1 MERTRVTLPPGVR
14 TPYTVFLN
22 SVPQREGTDYVV
34 RGNALEFPGALV
46 KDRISK
52 KRWFLG
58 AWGVGT
64 YRKDDS
70 VDVAWTA
77 ADGTPRVAHRLDFE
91 PVEAG
96 EAPAGG

>member
-1 MERTRVTLPPGVR
+1 MEPRTRVPLPPQVR
-14 TPYTVFLN
+14 EPYTVFRN
-22 SVPQREGTDYVV
+22 GVVQRPGTDYVV
-34 RGNALEFPGALV
+34 RDRTLEFPDRLA

-64 YRKDDS
+64 YRQDDS

-77 ADGTPRVAHRLDFE
+77 ADGSPRIAHRLDFE
-91 PVEAG
+91 VVD
-96 EAPAGG
+96 APG

>member
-1 MERTRVTLPPGVR
+1 MERSRVRLPPGVR
-14 TPYTVFLN
+14 EPYTVFRN
-22 SVPQREGTDYVV
+22 GVQQRPGTDYVV
-34 RGNALEFPGALV
+34 RGNGEVLEFGERLV

-64 YRKDDS
+64 YRQDDS

-77 ADGTPRVAHRLDFE
+77 ADGTPRIAHRLDFE
-91 PVEAG
+91 LLD
-96 EAPAGG
+96 

>member
-1 MERTRVTLPPGVR
+1 MDPTTPRSRVRLPPHVR
-14 TPYTVFLN
+14 EPYTVFRN
-22 SVPQREGTDYVV
+22 GVRQQEGRDYVIAG
-34 RGNALEFPGALV
+34 RTLEFPDRLA

-64 YRKDDS
+64 YRQDDN

-77 ADGTPRVAHRLDFE
+77 ADGTPRIAHRLDFE
-91 PVEAG
+91 VDESG
-96 EAPAGG
+96 

>member
-1 MERTRVTLPPGVR
+1 MARTVVSLPPQVR
-14 TPYTVFLN
+14 EPYTVFRN
-22 SVPQREGTDYVV
+22 GVVQRAGTDYAV
-34 RGNALEFPGALV
+34 RVRTLEFADRLA

-64 YRKDDS
+64 YRQDDS

-77 ADGTPRVAHRLDFE
+77 ADGSPRIAHRLDFE
-91 PVEAG
+91 VVEG
-96 EAPAGG
+96 

>member
-1 MERTRVTLPPGVR
+1 MERSRVRLPPAVR
-14 TPYTVFLN
+14 EPYTVFRN
-22 SVPQREGTDYVV
+22 GVPQTPGTDYVL
-34 RGNALEFPGALV
+34 RGGGTVLEFPERLV

-64 YRKDDS
+64 YRQDDN

-77 ADGTPRVAHRLDFE
+77 ADGTPRIAHRLDFE
-91 PVEAG
+91 PVD
-96 EAPAGG
+96 